1 MLDPSPN
8 PNPDPNPNPNQAL
21 LLLVLNLQLENKP
34 MQAHT
39 YMHVYMLQHTSVT
52 GVCVCGA
59 RAKPW
64 PRLTSASPHA
74 IYIYAMQDA
83 VRRVSRKLG
92 TMAVLPAA
100 REPYP

>member
-1 MLDPSPN
+1 
-8 PNPDPNPNPNQAL
+8 
-21 LLLVLNLQLENKP
+21 
-34 MQAHT
+34 
-39 YMHVYMLQHTSVT
+39 MHMHMHMHMCMCMHMSCACA
-52 GVCVCGA
+52 CVCAA

-100 REPYP
+100 REPYPYPYPYP